1 MTSDAKFRN
10 WRKSRDPREIEL
22 RRKFHVSSEIS
33 YFSEEKKAALEN
45 VIQFFEFLTVHN
57 SCFRCLDKNQ
67 RRDRE
72 PWNIVK
78 SDHVKKTDDSTG
90 TRLSREIRRDEKAN
104 NKRDDSTN
112 RRSGTIVEQ
121 LERRHSF
128 DVPRASTNYAGA
140 QNWIIDSRY
149 QATESI
155 ARVLPSWST
164 FSSHP
169 HPPSLPLKNFSIRL
183 DQFIPPSAN
192 LLSLPPLATFSEFQA
207 THDRYGPSKLH
218 PPREATR
225 RRRRRQVFNR
235 PKDVPTHRF
244 SKLLRLSSLISP

>member
-1 MTSDAKFRN
+1 MTSDAKF
-10 WRKSRDPREIEL
+10 RKSRDPREIEL

-45 VIQFFEFLTVHN
+45 VIQFLEFLTVHN

-169 HPPSLPLKNFSIRL
+169 HPLSLSKTSPSGWINSSPHPRIYFRSLPWLRSRNFKRLMTDMTPRSSILLERQHVVVVVVVVVKFL
-183 DQFIPPSAN
+183 TDQKMCQLIVFRNCSAF
-192 LLSLPPLATFSEFQA
+192 LP
-207 THDRYGPSKLH
+207 
-218 PPREATR
+218 
-225 RRRRRQVFNR
+225 
-235 PKDVPTHRF
+235 
-244 SKLLRLSSLISP
+244 